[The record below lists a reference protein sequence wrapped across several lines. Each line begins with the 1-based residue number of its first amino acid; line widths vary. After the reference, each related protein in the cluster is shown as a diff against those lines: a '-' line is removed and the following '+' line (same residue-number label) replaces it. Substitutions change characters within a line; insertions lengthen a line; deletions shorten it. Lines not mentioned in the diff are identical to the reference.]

1 MDARSVSESSCL
13 PWTHDTA
20 IVPLYQSKYDFP
32 PDNEFTGTDS
42 QSRAVI
48 TLCAE
53 VRFRA
58 WVSGFR
64 FGASAALTLERS
76 ALEVF
81 VHPLRAV
88 YREPSA

>member
-1 MDARSVSESSCL
+1 MDARSVNESSCL

-32 PDNEFTGTDS
+32 PDNEFAGTDS

-48 TLCAE
+48 TLYAE

-64 FGASAALTLERS
+64 FGASAALTPERS